1 MFSLIDRYVIR
12 EVLKTL
18 IGVSIVLFLI
28 FMSNRIVRYLAQVAS
43 GDLPSN
49 ILFSLIGLTSIQYMI
64 LMLPLSIYIA
74 ILLLLGRF
82 YKDQEMAAMNSCGI
96 GTLHLY
102 RPIFWIS
109 GPLAILVALMTFY
122 VIPWT
127 SQIEVDLL
135 KGARKNLVFTG
146 ISAGQFRESQGGK
159 RIIYVEEMSDDH
171 IHMRNI
177 FVRILDGKHPVMVTA
192 EQGKMEIDPE
202 TGNRLLVLTRGA
214 RYEGEPGIDE
224 YKRIE
229 FERHS
234 LVIKPPSDN
243 VDEARRLAITTQALI
258 AASGPEELA
267 ELQWR
272 LGIPISVLVL
282 SLLGVPLARVKPRQG
297 QYGKLF
303 TALLVYILYVNL
315 LALAKSWIARD
326 IIPASLGMW
335 WVHLLMLGLT
345 LLVLIR
351 QYGWQWLMKQ
361 FRGGSA
367 V

>member
-18 IGVSIVLFLI
+18 AGVSIVLFLI

-43 GDLPSN
+43 GDLPAN
-49 ILFSLIGLTSIQYMI
+49 ILFSLIGLTSVQYMI

-74 ILLLLGRF
+74 ILLLLGRL
-82 YKDQEMAAMNSCGI
+82 YKDQEMAAMSSCGI

-109 GPLAILVALMTFY
+109 VPLTILVAWMTFY

-127 SQIEVDLL
+127 SQIEVELL

-146 ISAGQFRESQGGK
+146 ISAGQFRESQGGN
-159 RIIYVEEMSDDH
+159 RIIYVEEISDDH
-171 IHMRNI
+171 VNMRNI
-177 FVRILDGKHPVMVTA
+177 FVRILTDKHPVIVTA

-202 TGNRLLVLTRGA
+202 TGDRLLVLTRGA
-214 RYEGEPGIDE
+214 RYEGEPGVDE
-224 YKRIE
+224 YKRIM

-234 LVIKPPSDN
+234 LVIKPANDN
-243 VDEARRLAITTQALI
+243 VEEAKRLAITTEELL
-258 AASGPEELA
+258 AASGAEEKA

-272 LGIPISVLVL
+272 LGIPISVFLL

-297 QYGKLF
+297 QYGKLIY
-303 TALLVYILYVNL
+303 ALLIYILYVNL
-315 LALAKSWIARD
+315 LALAKSWTAREL
-326 IIPASLGMW
+326 IPVTLGMW
-335 WVHLLMLGLT
+335 WVHLLMLALA
-345 LLVLIR
+345 LVVLIR
-351 QYGWQWLMKQ
+351 QYRWQWVIQQL
-361 FRGGSA
+361 RNRAG